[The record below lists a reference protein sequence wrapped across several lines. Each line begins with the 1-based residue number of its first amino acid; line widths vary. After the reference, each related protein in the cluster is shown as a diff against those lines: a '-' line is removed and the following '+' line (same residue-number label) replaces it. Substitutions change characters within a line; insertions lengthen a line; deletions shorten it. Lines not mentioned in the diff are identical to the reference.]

1 MDLSPIN
8 NSLNNISKKI
18 DNYLNNKV
26 DVISADFNQQQD
38 IKYISDNY
46 NKAVQDYS
54 DLLKLITEVQ
64 YFQSQCKKIIRL
76 TSNNTNLEKNQK
88 LIVKTA
94 IDTIE
99 ELAVP
104 LYNEKERLKTAEMFY
119 RSLYNRRDF

>member
-54 DLLKLITEVQ
+54 DLLKLIT
-64 YFQSQCKKIIRL
+64 
-76 TSNNTNLEKNQK
+76 TSKSLDDAIEDG
-88 LIVKTA
+88 IKTA
-94 IDTIE
+94 VSTFIA
-99 ELAVP
+99 LF
-104 LYNEKERLKTAEMFY
+104 LNK
-119 RSLYNRRDF
+119 